1 MSTTISL
8 DDDGEGV
15 RKGLV
20 TLVLTLVELLDDALE
35 QEAVRRMESGE
46 LSDEEVER
54 LGQQLKQLT
63 DEIEQLKQDEGVN
76 DSVDALRGDLDA
88 LVDDALTQLV
98 ARENRSETEHE

>member
-98 ARENRSETEHE
+98 ARENRSETEYE